1 MWLTPVG
8 FMTALRHNLPVFP
21 RFLTLM
27 TLIRQ
32 WLIRSV
38 AGIFAWVLRAL
49 TVIFTG
55 VIARGHVPP
64 RPDKPR
70 IFYGNHTSHLDF
82 MVIWTA
88 LASATRKRTRPV
100 AGADYWEK
108 GPIRKF
114 IAHHVIHALLVD
126 RDDVEKRKLAVP
138 RMLAAL
144 DAGDSLIFFPEGTR
158 GDGSQIGEFKRGLY
172 AVASERPQVECVPV
186 YLSSLYR
193 SLPKGVVIPVP
204 VAGKAYFAEPIFCTE
219 SGHEGDDDAFL
230 VRARNALIEAG
241 SKL

>member
-1 MWLTPVG
+1 
-8 FMTALRHNLPVFP
+8 
-21 RFLTLM
+21 M
-27 TLIRQ
+27 TLIKL
-32 WLIRSV
+32 WLTQLGGFLFS
-38 AGIFAWVLRAL
+38 WVLRTL
-49 TVIFTG
+49 TVLFTG
-55 VIARGHVPP
+55 VIARGQVPQ

-70 IFYGNHTSHLDF
+70 IYYGNHSSHLDF

-88 LASATRKRTRPV
+88 LSAPNRKRTRPV

-126 RDDVEKRKLAVP
+126 RDDADKRKLAVP
-138 RMLAAL
+138 KMLAAL
-144 DAGDSLIFFPEGTR
+144 DAGDSLILFPEGTR

-172 AVASERPQVECVPV
+172 AVASERPMVECVPV
-186 YLSSLYR
+186 YLSSLSR

-204 VAGKAYFAEPIFCTE
+204 VAGKAYFAAPIYCTE

-230 VRARNALIEAG
+230 VRAREALVNAGKQL
-241 SKL
+241 